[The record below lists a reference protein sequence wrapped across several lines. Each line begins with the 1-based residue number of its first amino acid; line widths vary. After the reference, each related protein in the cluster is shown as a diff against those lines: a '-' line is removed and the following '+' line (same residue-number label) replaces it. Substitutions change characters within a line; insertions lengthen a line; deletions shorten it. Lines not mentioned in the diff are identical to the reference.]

1 MATAV
6 TLKES
11 DGSEI
16 YPVTDISLV
25 NNGIHAVDIEATTPA
40 PAVET
45 AMIADGAVTGAKLD
59 FLSAAGTA
67 VIKTVSDLSGARK
80 AIYYADG
87 TLIAVRRVTGS
98 VAVTTAVG
106 SLYHAAVPIG
116 DYWALVPVGNDDF
129 IETPIVQITPYGTA
143 TQYFWIGAYEN
154 SEPVRNPSTTGNRW
168 ALPKASVD
176 ILRATTHNNVN
187 YAFHITA
194 IGRWK

>member
-1 MATAV
+1 MAIDDSTNY
-6 TLKES
+6 TLTGAQVK
-11 DGSEI
+11 DLASE
-16 YPVTDISLV
+16 V
-25 NNGIHAVDIEATTPA
+25 NKKVEYVDIEAATPV
-40 PAVET
+40 PSVET

-67 VIKTVSDLSGARK
+67 VIKTVSDMSGARK

-106 SLYHAAVPIG
+106 SLYHAAVPTGG

-143 TQYFWIGAYEN
+143 TQYFWIGAYTN
-154 SEPVRNPSTTGNRW
+154 SEPVRSPYTTGNRW
-168 ALPKASVD
+168 ALPADSVD